1 MMSKFAMR
9 RELSAAFTLM
19 CIKNH
24 THKKEIVGGRVNI
37 SLWSFQKM
45 SPPHCI
51 GGGGLVTGLVRAPV
65 GWKIISHETLTYT
78 HRTKNS
84 RGKKQPIK
92 EDNTHCPQRHQF
104 VWMRSKW
111 TAGLCDVDR
120 AWFYSPLQKTKLRG
134 PGAAIR
140 SPAGWGLSGVKYIVK
155 LSLFP
160 LEPWRYSGGLLYA
173 RKYYLAVPSILIRKT
188 GQELQPQQQ
197 GPPFC

>member
-1 MMSKFAMR
+1 MMSKFVMR

-19 CIKNH
+19 CVKNH

-37 SLWSFQKM
+37 SLWSFQKKKT
-45 SPPHCI
+45 PLHCI
-51 GGGGLVTGLVRAPV
+51 GGGG
-65 GWKIISHETLTYT
+65 GWKMISHETLTYT

-84 RGKKQPIK
+84 RGKNNPSRRI
-92 EDNTHCPQRHQF
+92 THTLPKDTSLYEWGRNGQL
-104 VWMRSKW
+104 VYVMW
-111 TAGLCDVDR
+111 TVY
-120 AWFYSPLQKTKLRG
+120 WFYSPLQKTKLRG

-160 LEPWRYSGGLLYA
+160 LEPWRYRGGLLYA

-188 GQELQPQQQ
+188 VQKPQQQ